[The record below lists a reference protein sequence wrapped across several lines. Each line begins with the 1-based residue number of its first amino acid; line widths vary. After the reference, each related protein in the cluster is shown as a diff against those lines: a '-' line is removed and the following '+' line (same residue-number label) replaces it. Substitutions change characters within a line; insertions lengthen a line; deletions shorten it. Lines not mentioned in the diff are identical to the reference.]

1 VVEFLKSCGS
11 KVAGCVC
18 VCVCVLLLIRKAM
31 SLRCCSCA
39 GWLVDKCAADSETIT
54 LRMLFFC
61 EWLGFSRVAKVAGC
75 VCAVAHSKG
84 NELAVLY
91 VCGLVGW

>member
-1 VVEFLKSCGS
+1 MRV
-11 KVAGCVC
+11 
-18 VCVCVLLLIRKAM
+18 
-31 SLRCCSCA
+31 
-39 GWLVDKCAADSETIT
+39 GWLVSALPIPKWKRCGFGANVH
-54 LRMLFFC
+54 FC

-91 VCGLVGW
+91 VCGLVVGECAADSETETLRIFDFL